1 MACIVY
7 LIRAPRYEGISL
19 EQIRLIESYLRWR
32 KQCKIGSQYASSSF
46 EEWGGHSLKELP
58 PLEVIKYF
66 KPFFDRK
73 RIDDDDDINGY
84 KCYGIFEQVARF
96 PKASQFLNWIMRNV
110 VRGDSIPFDGTYE
123 VTREQL
129 EQLLEACNQ
138 ARRYGITYTQT
149 IEHNDNYKEHVY
161 EVNEPIARAFL
172 PILEREGHLM
182 FPYKYE
188 TLYAEQ
194 VITAIRV
201 LNEILTTTNFET
213 QTIYFSYG

>member
-7 LIRAPRYEGISL
+7 LIRAPRYEGISF

-32 KQCKIGSQYASSSF
+32 NQCKIGSKYASSSF

-73 RIDDDDDINGY
+73 CIDNDDDINGY

-110 VRGDSIPFDGTYE
+110 VRSESIPFDGTYE

-138 ARRYGITYTQT
+138 VRRYGITYTHT

-161 EVNEPIARAFL
+161 EVNEPIARVFL
-172 PILEREGHLM
+172 PILERDSGLM
-182 FPYKYE
+182 FPYAYE
-188 TLYAEQ
+188 SLYGKQ
-194 VITAIRV
+194 VISAIES
-201 LNEILTTTNFET
+201 LNTILASTNFEQ
-213 QTIYFSYG
+213 QTIYFTYG